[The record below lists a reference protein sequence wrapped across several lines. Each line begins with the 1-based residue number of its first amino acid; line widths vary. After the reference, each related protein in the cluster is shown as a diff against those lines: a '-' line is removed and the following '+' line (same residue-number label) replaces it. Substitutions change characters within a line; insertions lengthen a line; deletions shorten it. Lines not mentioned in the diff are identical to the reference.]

1 MIQSNIINNI
11 DLDKL
16 PEDVQYTMYV
26 IFKELPL
33 KERMIILSKLTHGTL
48 FKLNKQDIIKLQKTS
63 VSKIYNNYIELIK
76 QELGE

>member
-1 MIQSNIINNI
+1 MIQNNIINNI

-16 PEDVQYTMYV
+16 PEDVQYAMYI

-33 KERMIILSKLTHGTL
+33 KERIIILSKLTHGTL

-63 VSKIYNNYIELIK
+63 VSKIYNSYIDLIK
-76 QELGE
+76 QELGD